1 MEIFNAARSKS
12 KIDPTELTRLI
23 FETDANY
30 QRYKDYTDRLEK
42 TPS

>member
-1 MEIFNAARSKS
+1 
-12 KIDPTELTRLI
+12 LTRLI